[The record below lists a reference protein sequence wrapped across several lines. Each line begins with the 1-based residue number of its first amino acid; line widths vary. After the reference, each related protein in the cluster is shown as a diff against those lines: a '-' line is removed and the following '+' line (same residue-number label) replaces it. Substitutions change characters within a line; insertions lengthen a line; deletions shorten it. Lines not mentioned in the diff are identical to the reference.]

1 MLTIFDEY
9 VKKNSTHEDLIDMKI
24 AINNYGQN
32 KTYDTNVS
40 EIAQQPAQECD
51 PLEKENK

>member
-32 KTYDTNVS
+32 KTKHMKPMFQKLHNSQHRNVIS
-40 EIAQQPAQECD
+40 
-51 PLEKENK
+51 